1 MSTPCPDTP
10 ALAAAVVGGG
20 CAGLTL
26 AHRLAADQNG
36 PVAVID
42 PGDPRP
48 DHIWGYW
55 DDGGEDLA
63 LARPFGEAAWRQWAV
78 IDHGGKTVLTGNNF
92 WYRAISSAR
101 FENHLRATMPA
112 VRQMRGTVAAATRH
126 AGGYRV
132 ALADGRELRAAR
144 VFDSRPP
151 APPAGVLLQH
161 FAGWQVRM
169 DQPVFDPHTAILM
182 DFRVSQEAGVHFIYL
197 LPFSAENALVE
208 STVFS
213 PQVQPA
219 SWYDD
224 QIAIYLAAHYPTA
237 GVTISSREAGVIP
250 LARLRPYGVFGTA
263 VGMRA
268 DALRASSGYAFSQI
282 QRQIADLT
290 VRGGGARPGCDA
302 IEAWMD
308 QVLVRVLRRAPA
320 RAPEIFTRA
329 AAALDGDA
337 FARFMRGYGDWPGR
351 LRLMSGLPMGL
362 FLVAALGGAGR

>member
-1 MSTPCPDTP
+1 
-10 ALAAAVVGGG
+10 
-20 CAGLTL
+20 
-26 AHRLAADQNG
+26 
-36 PVAVID
+36 
-42 PGDPRP
+42 
-48 DHIWGYW
+48 
-55 DDGGEDLA
+55 
-63 LARPFGEAAWRQWAV
+63 
-78 IDHGGKTVLTGNNF
+78 
-92 WYRAISSAR
+92 
-101 FENHLRATMPA
+101 
-112 VRQMRGTVAAATRH
+112 
-126 AGGYRV
+126 
-132 ALADGRELRAAR
+132 
-144 VFDSRPP
+144 
-151 APPAGVLLQH
+151 
-161 FAGWQVRM
+161 M

-250 LARLRPYGVFGTA
+250 LARLRPDGVFGTA

-302 IEAWMD
+302 VEVWMD
-308 QVLVRVLRRAPA
+308 QVLLRVCVGA
-320 RAPEIFTRA
+320 RARRRFSRA
-329 AAALDGDA
+329 AAAWTVMPSRVH
-337 FARFMRGYGDWPGR
+337 ARLWRLAGR
-351 LRLMSGLPMGL
+351 LRPCQACHRIVFGGGA
-362 FLVAALGGAGR
+362 FGGAGR

>member
-1 MSTPCPDTP
+1 MSTPSPDAP
-10 ALAAAVVGGG
+10 PLAAAVVGGG

-26 AHRLAADQNG
+26 AHYLAAGEAG
-36 PVAVID
+36 PLAVID

-48 DHIWGYW
+48 DHVWGYW
-55 DDGGEDLA
+55 DDGGDDLA
-63 LARPFGEAAWRQWAV
+63 LARPLSEAAWRQWAV
-78 IDHGGKTVLTGNNF
+78 IDDGGKALLASDKY

-101 FENHLRATMPA
+101 FENHLRATLPA
-112 VRQMRGTVAAATRH
+112 VRHLRGTVAAAARE

-132 ALADGRELRAAR
+132 ELADGRNFHAVQ
-144 VFDSRPP
+144 VFDSRTP
-151 APPAGVLLQH
+151 AAPAGALLQH
-161 FAGWQVRM
+161 FAGWRVRM
-169 DQPVFDPHTAILM
+169 DQPVFDPETAILM
-182 DFRVSQEAGVHFIYL
+182 DFRVSQDAGIHFIYL
-197 LPFSAENALVE
+197 LPFSAENALIE

-213 PQVQPA
+213 SQVLPA

-224 QIAIYLAAHYPTA
+224 QIATYLASHYPTA
-237 GVTISSREAGVIP
+237 GMTVASREAGVIP
-250 LARLRPYGVFGTA
+250 LARLPVDGVFGTA

-268 DALRASSGYAFSQI
+268 GALRASSGYAFSQI

-308 QVLVRVLRRAPA
+308 QVLLRVLRRAPA

-337 FARFMRGYGDWPGR
+337 FARFMRGHGDWPGR
-351 LRLMSGLPMGL
+351 LRLMSRLPMGL
-362 FLVAALGGAGR
+362 FLAAALGGAGQ